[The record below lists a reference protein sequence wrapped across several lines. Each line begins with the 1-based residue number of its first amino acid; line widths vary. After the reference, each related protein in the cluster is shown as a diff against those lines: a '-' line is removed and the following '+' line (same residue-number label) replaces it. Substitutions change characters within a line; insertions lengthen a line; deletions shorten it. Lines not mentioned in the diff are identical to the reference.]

1 MAEQSTW
8 RTPTLILICGS
19 MIVLLTLGT
28 RNSFGLFLEPISH
41 ALGTGRGM
49 FGLGLALQNLIWGA
63 AQPFAGAIADRYGS
77 GRVIAAGGVLYAL
90 GLLLMSQAT
99 DPITLNIGAGVL
111 IGFGLGGASL
121 SVVLAAV
128 AKQFPEERRSWA
140 LGVGTAMGSL
150 GNVVMVAASDYLIG
164 GFGWSFALLVMA
176 VLTLTIVPLSAALAG
191 KPDLGPGVREQTFGE
206 ALAEARA
213 HSGYRYLTVGFF
225 VCGFHVVFIGT
236 HFPAYLTDLE
246 FSREV
251 GAQALIL
258 IGVFNVIG
266 SYLAGVVGARYSKK
280 YALTWIYLARS
291 VAILLFITLPPS
303 IYTVYGFSAAIG
315 LLWLSTVPLTSGIVA
330 QVFGPRYMATLFG
343 IVFFSHQVG
352 SFLGAWLGG
361 VLYDSTGSYD
371 VVWWASVALGLIAAL
386 LHWPI
391 DERPMARDAVPQ
403 ET

>member
-63 AQPFAGAIADRYGS
+63 AQPFAGAIADRYGP

-99 DPITLNIGAGVL
+99 DPFTLNIGAGVL

-121 SVVLAAV
+121 AVVLAAV

-164 GFGWSFALLVMA
+164 SVGWSLALLAMA
-176 VLTLTIVPLSAALAG
+176 AMTLTIVPLSAALAG
-191 KPDLGPGVREQTFGE
+191 KPDLGAGVREQTFGE

-266 SYLAGVVGARYSKK
+266 SYLAGIVGARYSKK

>member
-63 AQPFAGAIADRYGS
+63 AQPFAGAIADRYGP

-99 DPITLNIGAGVL
+99 DPFTLNIGAGVL

-121 SVVLAAV
+121 AVVLAAV

-164 GFGWSFALLVMA
+164 SVGWSLALLAMA
-176 VLTLTIVPLSAALAG
+176 AMTLTIVPLSAALAG
-191 KPDLGPGVREQTFGE
+191 KPDLGAGVREQTFGE

-266 SYLAGVVGARYSKK
+266 SYLAGIVGARYSKK

-330 QVFGPRYMATLFG
+330 QVFGPRYMGALFG
-343 IVFFSHQVG
+343 IVFFSHQI
-352 SFLGAWLGG
+352 GAFIGVWLGG
-361 VLYDSTGSYD
+361 YVFDVTGSYD
-371 VVWWASVALGLIAAL
+371 VVWWIAILLGLAATA
-386 LHWPI
+386 LHLPI
-391 DERPMARDAVPQ
+391 NERPLARVAAG
-403 ET
+403 

>member
-128 AKQFPEERRSWA
+128 AKQFPEDRRSWA
-140 LGVGTAMGSL
+140 LGVGTAVGSL
-150 GNVVMVAASDYLIG
+150 GNVVMVGASDYLIG
-164 GFGWSFALLVMA
+164 SVGWAQALLVMA
-176 VLTLTIVPLSAALAG
+176 VITLTIVPLSAALAG
-191 KPDLGPGVREQTFGE
+191 RPDLGPGVREQTFGE

>member
-77 GRVIAAGGVLYAL
+77 GRVIAAGGLLYAL

-99 DPITLNIGAGVL
+99 DPLTLNIGAGVL

-121 SVVLAAV
+121 AVVLAAV

-140 LGVGTAMGSL
+140 LGVGTAVGSL

-164 GFGWSFALLVMA
+164 SVGWSLALLVMA

-266 SYLAGVVGARYSKK
+266 SYMAGIVGARYSKK

>member
-63 AQPFAGAIADRYGS
+63 AQPFAGAIADRYGP

-99 DPITLNIGAGVL
+99 DPLTLNIGAGVL

-121 SVVLAAV
+121 AVVLAAV

-191 KPDLGPGVREQTFGE
+191 KPDLGAGVREQTFGE

-266 SYLAGVVGARYSKK
+266 SYLAGIVGARYSKK

>member
-77 GRVIAAGGVLYAL
+77 GRVIAAGGLLYAL

-99 DPITLNIGAGVL
+99 DPFTLNIGAGVL

-121 SVVLAAV
+121 AVVLAAV

-191 KPDLGPGVREQTFGE
+191 KPDLGAGVREQTFGE

-266 SYLAGVVGARYSKK
+266 SYLAGIVGARYSKK